1 MNDTQD
7 TSPSAVAAQIGVAS
21 GGGDWRR
28 RARRFW
34 PLALI
39 VIALL
44 AWWIWHLVFGAV
56 PLRYETEA
64 VTRGDL
70 VVKVSAT
77 GKLQP
82 TTQVDVG
89 SELSGIIETV
99 SVEDND
105 RVSKGQELAR
115 LDTSKLEDQVANS
128 EAAVLAA
135 QATLQMNQA
144 ATLQA
149 RGDFERA
156 QQAWQLSGGKLPS
169 KSDLAAAEATLA
181 KAAASEAAAKAAI
194 AEAQA
199 TLRADR
205 TNLRKAVIRSP
216 IDGVVLLRDVEP
228 GQTVAAT
235 LQAPVLFTLAQSLTQ
250 MELHADIDE
259 ADVGQVQAGQ
269 PASFTVDAYP
279 DRRYPA
285 TIKRVR
291 YGAETTNGVVT
302 YQGVLQVANEDL
314 SLRPGMTGSASIVT
328 QQRQQVLLVPNAALR
343 YAPQTGT
350 AAASQQGASVTSLL
364 MPRMRQEAAKSATT
378 VIAQGSEQTVWIL
391 DADQTPQAVKIKVG
405 ASDGR
410 QTEVVSGDLK
420 PGDLAIVDSDGSP

>member
-7 TSPSAVAAQIGVAS
+7 TSPSAVAAQIGVAAGS
-21 GGGDWRR
+21 SSNWRK

-39 VIALL
+39 VMAPL
-44 AWWIWHLVFGAV
+44 AWWIWHLAFGTT

-156 QQAWQLSGGKLPS
+156 QQAWQLSAGKLPS

-181 KAAASEAAAKAAI
+181 KAVASEAAAKAAI

-269 PASFTVDAYP
+269 AASFTVDAYP

-314 SLRPGMTGSASIVT
+314 SLRPGMTGSASIIT

-343 YAPQTGT
+343 YAPQTS
-350 AAASQQGASVTSLL
+350 AAASQQGSSVTSLL
-364 MPRMRQEAAKSATT
+364 MPRMRQDAAKTATT

-391 DADQTPQAVKIKVG
+391 DADQTPHAVKITVG

-410 QTEVVSGDLK
+410 QTEVVSGALK
-420 PGDLAIVDSDGSP
+420 PGDLAVVDSEVAP